1 MQKKLFLF
9 DMDGTTNESG
19 PGIKK
24 SVAIALEKQGITEYT
39 EEQLDQFVGP
49 PLRHSFQTLF
59 GMTEE
64 QATQGIQDYR
74 AYYAVSGKFENRMY
88 PGVPELL
95 ARMKQAGI
103 FCGIASSKP
112 EHFVTEILEHYHVK
126 QYFDVIAGATMS
138 EQLVEKPDIIR
149 LALQRAQ
156 EKGIPALQCTREK
169 GLPEKP
175 EFPAGTGQPVSSA
188 EKVRPEDCSA
198 VWMVGDRRYDV
209 TGAHECGLPVIGVTY
224 GYGSRQ
230 ELEDAGADMIA
241 ETVAELETAIF
252 SIVGRA

>member
-88 PGVPELL
+88 PGIPELL

-103 FCGIASSKP
+103 LCGIASSKP
-112 EHFVTEILEHYHVK
+112 EQFVTEILEHYHVK

-149 LALQRAQ
+149 LALQRAREQ
-156 EKGIPALQCTREK
+156 GIPALQRSRKK
-169 GLPEKP
+169 GLPK
-175 EFPAGTGQPVSSA
+175 
-188 EKVRPEDCSA
+188 KPEDCA
-198 VWMVGDRRYDV
+198 DVWMIGDRSYDV
-209 TGAHECGLPVIGVTY
+209 TGAHACGLPVIGVTY
-224 GYGSRQ
+224 GYGNRR
-230 ELEDAGADMIA
+230 ELEDAGADVIV

-252 SIVGRA
+252 SIVELT